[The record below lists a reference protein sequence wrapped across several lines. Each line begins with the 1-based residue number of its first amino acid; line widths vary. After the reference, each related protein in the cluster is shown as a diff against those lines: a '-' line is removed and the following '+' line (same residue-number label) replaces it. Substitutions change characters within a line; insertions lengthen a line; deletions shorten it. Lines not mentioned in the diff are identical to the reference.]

1 MSEMIINT
9 FNLCLS
15 MIQKD
20 SEVENCEIKLKR
32 SIDLI
37 ILEKNLY
44 LFSICILYLSIFYEL
59 NIFTN
64 LMKYLYRFSLYL
76 VGYNNKHDDIHRLE
90 CKLEHLEE
98 MYYNLNQKI
107 SQINVKLLECVSKED
122 SELIKTELIKTE
134 LIKTK

>member
-1 MSEMIINT
+1 MSESIINI

-15 MIQKD
+15 MKKD

>member
-44 LFSICILYLSIFYEL
+44 LFSICILYFSIFYEL

-64 LMKYLYRFSLYL
+64 LMKYLYQFSLNL
-76 VGYNNKHDDIHRLE
+76 VGYYDRHDDIHRLE

-98 MYYNLNQKI
+98 MYHNLNQKI
-107 SQINVKLLECVSKED
+107 SLVNIKLLD
-122 SELIKTELIKTE
+122 
-134 LIKTK
+134 

>member
-1 MSEMIINT
+1 MSEIIINT
-9 FNLCLS
+9 INLCLS
-15 MIQKD
+15 MIEKD

-122 SELIKTELIKTE
+122 SELIKTELIKT
-134 LIKTK
+134 K

>member
-1 MSEMIINT
+1 MSESIINT

-37 ILEKNLY
+37 IFEKNI
-44 LFSICILYLSIFYEL
+44 LFLICILGFFMIFEL

-76 VGYNNKHDDIHRLE
+76 VGYNNRHDDIHRFE
-90 CKLEHLEE
+90 CKLENLEE
-98 MYYNLNQKI
+98 MYHNLNQKI
-107 SQINVKLLECVSKED
+107 SHLNIKFLDCITKED
-122 SELIKTELIKTE
+122 FELIRTE

>member
-1 MSEMIINT
+1 MSEIIINT

-15 MIQKD
+15 MIEKD

-44 LFSICILYLSIFYEL
+44 LFSICILYFSIFYEL

-64 LMKYLYRFSLYL
+64 LMKYLYRFSLNL
-76 VGYNNKHDDIHRLE
+76 VGYYDRHDDIHRLE

-98 MYYNLNQKI
+98 MYHNLNQKI
-107 SQINVKLLECVSKED
+107 SLVNIKLLDCVTKD
-122 SELIKTELIKTE
+122 DFELVK
-134 LIKTK
+134 

>member
-15 MIQKD
+15 MIQRD

-44 LFSICILYLSIFYEL
+44 LFSICILYFSIFYEL

-64 LMKYLYRFSLYL
+64 LMKYLYRFSLNL
-76 VGYNNKHDDIHRLE
+76 VGYYDRHDDIHRLE

-98 MYYNLNQKI
+98 MYHNLNQKI
-107 SQINVKLLECVSKED
+107 SLVNIKLLDCVTKD
-122 SELIKTELIKTE
+122 DFELVK
-134 LIKTK
+134 

>member
-1 MSEMIINT
+1 MSESIINI

-15 MIQKD
+15 MKKD

-44 LFSICILYLSIFYEL
+44 LFSICILYFSIFYEL

-64 LMKYLYRFSLYL
+64 LIKYLYRFSLYL

-90 CKLEHLEE
+90 CKIEHLEE
-98 MYYNLNQKI
+98 MYHNLNQKI
-107 SQINVKLLECVSKED
+107 SQINVKLLDCVSKED
-122 SELIKTELIKTE
+122 SELIRTELV
-134 LIKTK
+134 KTK

>member
-1 MSEMIINT
+1 MSESIINI

-15 MIQKD
+15 MKKD

-44 LFSICILYLSIFYEL
+44 LFSICILYFSIFYEL

-64 LMKYLYRFSLYL
+64 LMKYLYRFSLNL
-76 VGYNNKHDDIHRLE
+76 VGYYDRHDDIHRLE

-98 MYYNLNQKI
+98 MYHNLNKTLNQKI
-107 SQINVKLLECVSKED
+107 SLVNIKLLDCVTKED
-122 SELIKTELIKTE
+122 FESVK
-134 LIKTK
+134 

>member
-1 MSEMIINT
+1 MSESIINI

-15 MIQKD
+15 MKKD
-20 SEVENCEIKLKR
+20 SEVEKCELTLKR
-32 SIDLI
+32 DIDII

-44 LFSICILYLSIFYEL
+44 LLSICILYFSIFYEL

-76 VGYNNKHDDIHRLE
+76 VGYNNKHDDIYRLE

-98 MYYNLNQKI
+98 MYHNLNQKI
-107 SQINVKLLECVSKED
+107 SHINVKLLDCVTKED
-122 SELIKTELIKTE
+122 SELIKTK
-134 LIKTK
+134 

>member
-1 MSEMIINT
+1 MSEIIINT

-15 MIQKD
+15 MIEKD

-98 MYYNLNQKI
+98 MYHNLNKTLNQKI
-107 SQINVKLLECVSKED
+107 SLVNIKLLDCVTKED
-122 SELIKTELIKTE
+122 FESVK
-134 LIKTK
+134 

>member
-1 MSEMIINT
+1 MSESIINI

-15 MIQKD
+15 MKKD

-59 NIFTN
+59 NIFTY
-64 LMKYLYRFSLYL
+64 LMKYLYRFS
-76 VGYNNKHDDIHRLE
+76 
-90 CKLEHLEE
+90 
-98 MYYNLNQKI
+98 
-107 SQINVKLLECVSKED
+107 
-122 SELIKTELIKTE
+122 
-134 LIKTK
+134 

>member
-1 MSEMIINT
+1 MSKSIINI

-15 MIQKD
+15 MKKD

-44 LFSICILYLSIFYEL
+44 LFSICILYFSIFYEL

-64 LMKYLYRFSLYL
+64 LIKYLYRFSLYL

-98 MYYNLNQKI
+98 MYHNLNKTLNQKI
-107 SQINVKLLECVSKED
+107 SLVNIKLLDCVTKED
-122 SELIKTELIKTE
+122 FESVK
-134 LIKTK
+134 

>member
-44 LFSICILYLSIFYEL
+44 LFSICILYFSIFYEL

-64 LMKYLYRFSLYL
+64 LMKYLYQFSLNL
-76 VGYNNKHDDIHRLE
+76 VGYYDRHDDIHRLE

-98 MYYNLNQKI
+98 KYHNLNQNLNQKI
-107 SQINVKLLECVSKED
+107 LLINIKFLDYVTKED
-122 SELIKTELIKTE
+122 FEFVK
-134 LIKTK
+134 

>member
-1 MSEMIINT
+1 MSESIINT

-76 VGYNNKHDDIHRLE
+76 VGYNNRHDDIHRFE
-90 CKLEHLEE
+90 CKLENLEE
-98 MYYNLNQKI
+98 MYHNLNQKI
-107 SQINVKLLECVSKED
+107 SQINVKLLECISKED
-122 SELIKTELIKTE
+122 SELIKTELIKT
-134 LIKTK
+134 K

>member
-1 MSEMIINT
+1 MSESIINI

-15 MIQKD
+15 MKKD

-90 CKLEHLEE
+90 CKIEHLEE
-98 MYYNLNQKI
+98 MYHNLNQKI
-107 SQINVKLLECVSKED
+107 SQINVKLLDCVSKED
-122 SELIKTELIKTE
+122 SELIRTELV
-134 LIKTK
+134 KTK

>member
-1 MSEMIINT
+1 MSESIIYI

-15 MIQKD
+15 MKKD

-122 SELIKTELIKTE
+122 SELIKTELIKT
-134 LIKTK
+134 K

>member
-1 MSEMIINT
+1 MSESIINI

-15 MIQKD
+15 MKKD

-44 LFSICILYLSIFYEL
+44 LFSICILYFSIFYEL

-64 LMKYLYRFSLYL
+64 LIKYLYRFSLYL

-98 MYYNLNQKI
+98 MYHNLNKTLNQKI
-107 SQINVKLLECVSKED
+107 SLVNIKLLDCVTKED
-122 SELIKTELIKTE
+122 FESVK
-134 LIKTK
+134 

>member
-1 MSEMIINT
+1 MSESIINI

-64 LMKYLYRFSLYL
+64 LMKCLYRFSLYL
-76 VGYNNKHDDIHRLE
+76 VGYYNKHDDIHRLE
-90 CKLEHLEE
+90 CKIEHLEE
-98 MYYNLNQKI
+98 MYHNLNQKI
-107 SQINVKLLECVSKED
+107 SQINVKLLDCVTKED
-122 SELIKTELIKTE
+122 SELIRTELV
-134 LIKTK
+134 KTK

>member
-9 FNLCLS
+9 FNSCLS

-20 SEVENCEIKLKR
+20 SEVEDCEIKLKR

-122 SELIKTELIKTE
+122 SELIKTELIKT
-134 LIKTK
+134 K

>member
-1 MSEMIINT
+1 MSESIINI

-15 MIQKD
+15 MKKD
-20 SEVENCEIKLKR
+20 SEVEKCELTLKR
-32 SIDLI
+32 DIDII

-44 LFSICILYLSIFYEL
+44 LLSICILYFSIFYEL

-76 VGYNNKHDDIHRLE
+76 VGYNNKYDDIHRLE

-98 MYYNLNQKI
+98 MYHNLNQKI
-107 SQINVKLLECVSKED
+107 SQINVKLLDCVTKED
-122 SELIKTELIKTE
+122 FE

>member
-1 MSEMIINT
+1 MSEIIINT

-15 MIQKD
+15 MIEKD

-76 VGYNNKHDDIHRLE
+76 VGY
-90 CKLEHLEE
+90 
-98 MYYNLNQKI
+98 Y
-107 SQINVKLLECVSKED
+107 INMMIFID
-122 SELIKTELIKTE
+122 
-134 LIKTK
+134 

>member
-1 MSEMIINT
+1 MIINS

-15 MIQKD
+15 TIKED

-59 NIFTN
+59 SIFTN
-64 LMKYLYRFSLYL
+64 TMKYLYRFSLYL

-90 CKLEHLEE
+90 CKLENLEE
-98 MYYNLNQKI
+98 MYHNLNRNFNKKI
-107 SQINVKLLECVSKED
+107 SHLNIKFLDYVSKRDLE
-122 SELIKTELIKTE
+122 
-134 LIKTK
+134 TK

>member
-15 MIQKD
+15 MIEKD

-44 LFSICILYLSIFYEL
+44 LFSICILYFSIFYEL

-64 LMKYLYRFSLYL
+64 LIKYLYRFSLYL

-107 SQINVKLLECVSKED
+107 SQINVKLLECISKED
-122 SELIKTELIKTE
+122 SELIRTELV
-134 LIKTK
+134 KTK

>member
-64 LMKYLYRFSLYL
+64 LMKYFYECSLHL
-76 VGYNNKHDDIHRLE
+76 VGYNDKHDDIYRLE

-98 MYYNLNQKI
+98 MYHNLNQKI
-107 SQINVKLLECVSKED
+107 SLVNIKLLDCVTKD
-122 SELIKTELIKTE
+122 DFELVK
-134 LIKTK
+134 